1 VTQHRPSIPAGQEEP
16 ALSGAINRRRFVRT
30 ATVGGAAAA
39 LAATT
44 LGSTPALAA
53 AKGHGTRAGSNSVP
67 TLKDAGA
74 GMHSG
79 LSTVQMM
86 GCATISRNLVT
97 CSVGQF
103 GLTLSELG
111 ALAEF
116 LLPYIGFL
124 LAPGWSGPFAMEMY
138 SLDVTT
144 YDVNRSSGVIRA
156 KGTVRSITKIA
167 GVMIED
173 ATSPYVA
180 VARDNHGRN
189 DQPDSYYLSFTT
201 PFWASPGNPLATP
214 STFHKGWSMFGGE
227 LIVGDISVP
236 K

>member
-1 VTQHRPSIPAGQEEP
+1 MTQHKPSAPAGQEELAP
-16 ALSGAINRRRFVRT
+16 SGAIDRRRFVRT

-39 LAATT
+39 LAATA

-53 AKGHGTRAGSNSVP
+53 SKDQGTGAGSNSVP

-86 GCATISRNLVT
+86 GCATISRELVT
-97 CSVGQF
+97 CAVGQF

-111 ALAEF
+111 ALADF

-138 SLDVTT
+138 SLNVTS
-144 YDVNRSSGVIRA
+144 YDITRSSGKIKA

-180 VARDNHGRN
+180 VATDNHGRN

-201 PFWASPGNPLATP
+201 PFWAAPGNPLATP

-227 LIVGDISVP
+227 LIVGNISVP